1 MNPWF
6 KQFYSGH
13 VLQTVSFFSF
23 IHCNIFI
30 CRYVTCCAFSLD
42 NKLLATGSNDKLV
55 KIWKITADGTSKGK
69 EKKQTRLHSSRMR
82 TPRVLTVSPSMF
94 CAGGVSA
101 PGGCTCSQGGVCS
114 GGCTWSRGC
123 LLPGGVLGP
132 EGVSAPGVV
141 CSGGCLLLGGCLFQG
156 VSALG
161 GVCSGG
167 CTWSRG
173 VSAPRGVYLV
183 WGGVCSWGVYLVW
196 EGVCSRGGVSGKPPL

>member
-82 TPRVLTVSPSMF
+82 TARVLTVSPSML

-101 PGGCTCSQGGVCS
+101 PRGGVCS
-114 GGCTWSRGC
+114 GGCTLSGGC
-123 LLPGGVLGP
+123 LLPGDVLGP
-132 EGVSAPGVV
+132 
-141 CSGGCLLLGGCLFQG
+141 
-156 VSALG
+156 
-161 GVCSGG
+161 
-167 CTWSRG
+167 RG
-173 VSAPRGVYLV
+173 VSARGDVCL
-183 WGGVCSWGVYLVW
+183 GGICS
-196 EGVCSRGGVSGKPPL
+196 